1 MKDLLKTQFTLV
13 TGDGYYISYYMS
25 AYGDSYMPSE
35 SQCPYLTFDDSVG
48 DCWDL
53 WYKLSNS
60 DEFSYTTVHVMQI
73 DKHVISY

>member
-1 MKDLLKTQFTLV
+1 MEDLLKTQFTLI
-13 TGDGYYISYYMS
+13 TEDGYYISLYD
-25 AYGDSYMPSE
+25 GSYFLSE

-48 DCWDL
+48 ECWDL

-73 DKHVISY
+73 TKHLLRY